1 MDVMVVIACW
11 DEQCEGRAM
20 DVIVEMACWS

>member
-1 MDVMVVIACW
+1 VDVMVVMVCW
-11 DEQCEGRAM
+11 GLQCEGRAM